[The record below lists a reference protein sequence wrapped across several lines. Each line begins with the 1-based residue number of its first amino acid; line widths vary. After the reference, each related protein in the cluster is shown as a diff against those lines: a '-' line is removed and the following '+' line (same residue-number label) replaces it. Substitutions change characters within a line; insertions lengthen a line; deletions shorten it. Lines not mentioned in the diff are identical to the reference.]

1 MIREYFRTLSEKL
14 LEACHRAY
22 GDRLVTVAVFGSV
35 GRGTPGPES
44 DVDVL
49 IVARDLPHGRLERM
63 AEFREVE
70 EDLAP
75 LIKAMAA
82 EGIATDISPVLKRPE
97 QVEVGSLLFLD
108 MIEDAVIL
116 YDESGY
122 FRKHL
127 DKLAARLKE
136 LGARKIKRGGQW
148 HWDLKPDYRPGEVFD
163 L

>member
-1 MIREYFRTLSEKL
+1 MIREHFRVLSEKL
-14 LEACHRAY
+14 LEACHRVY

-35 GRGTPGPES
+35 ARGTPGPES

-63 AEFREVE
+63 AEFRKVEVE
-70 EDLAP
+70 LAS
-75 LIKAMAA
+75 LIKAMAT
-82 EGIATDISPVLKRPE
+82 EGIATDISPVFKTPE

-116 YDESGY
+116 YDESEY

-127 DKLAARLKE
+127 DKLAARLKD